1 MSFMSIYKHICCWDD
16 SFYGDKS
23 CIVDQ
28 KSAENIT
35 GGRKTVWKA
44 SQQGGVTWALLDLY
58 YSASMSKNI
67 AIFCLWFSTYRF
79 RKLAFRLW
87 FLKDSHIMHR
97 INVCKT
103 EAMLVDF
110 QLNWSLMVP
119 TLSPV
124 RALQWRQE
132 GSKSTWALSWMT
144 NWPWTQTH
152 EIWEGWEVSTD
163 RSLLKM
169 FYSCLIEPLL
179 TSAVKC
185 WFGNL
190 RLPKKKHN
198 CELCIKQL
206 GQIWI
211 IFATYTRLEVHR
223 EPHVFQ
229 PDPHFIQCWPSPSRK
244 RRTRTERARCNH
256 YLTS

>member
-1 MSFMSIYKHICCWDD
+1 MHFWSKVSREHHRGEKNSMD
-16 SFYGDKS
+16 S
-23 CIVDQ
+23 Q
-28 KSAENIT
+28 PA
-35 GGRKTVWKA
+35 GGCHWSPARLV
-44 SQQGGVTWALLDLY
+44 LLCFNEQEYCNFLP
-58 YSASMSKNI
+58 
-67 AIFCLWFSTYRF
+67 FSTYRF

-229 PDPHFIQCWPSPSRK
+229 PDPHFIQYWPSPSRK